1 MKFIVTRSS
10 LQGTTRIPGNK
21 SATARA
27 IILAALAEGP
37 SKVGNCL
44 PGLDSFSIVE
54 MMRALG
60 AKIDTSNPEYWVFE
74 GVANQPQV
82 PACVLDAGNSGT
94 GYYQIAAIA
103 SLVNG
108 CSVVSGDYQICRR
121 PAQPLIDA
129 LNDLGAKVI
138 STRGSGV
145 APLVINGPMIGGKTK
160 LPGVNSQWLSPLL
173 IAGGLTP
180 EGIIVEEDNLMERP
194 YVDMTMGWIRTAGG
208 EVTHDNYDV
217 FTVPGGQKYKG
228 FTADI
233 PADWGTSGY
242 PMVAAAVTD
251 SKVTFTGMNPDD
263 YAGERAYPHII
274 KAMGGNVTFEDEGRT
289 VTVEGGRRTPRASR
303 STASGTPDAVPAL
316 AVLGCKAKGKTL
328 LYNIEASRLKETDRT
343 RSIMEELI
351 KMGGKFEE
359 TEGSLTVLP
368 LRAQGHPHRRTPR
381 PPHRYGHRRGRHDRR
396 GRDHDRR
403 RRVRGCVLPQLLR
416 SHDFLGG
423 GHQTNGDRLITDG
436 GFRLRPLF

>member
-27 IILAALAEGP
+27 IILAALAEGA

-74 GVANQPQV
+74 GVGNQPQV
-82 PACVLDAGNSGT
+82 PPCVLDAGNSGT

-103 SLVNG
+103 SLING

-129 LNDLGAKVI
+129 LGDLGANVV
-138 STRGSGV
+138 STRGNGL
-145 APLVINGPMIGGKTK
+145 APLVVKGPMTGGKTK

-180 EGIIVEEDNLMERP
+180 EGITVVEDNLMERP

-208 EVTHDNYDV
+208 QVSHDNYDV

-233 PADWGTSGY
+233 PADWGSSGY

-251 SKVTFTGMNPDD
+251 SNVTFTGMNPND
-263 YAGERAYPHII
+263 YAGEKAYPHII
-274 KAMGGNVTFEDEGRT
+274 KAMGGKVTFEDEGRT
-289 VTVEGGRRTPRASR
+289 VTVEGGTELQGIEIDC
-303 STASGTPDAVPAL
+303 SGTPDAVPAL
-316 AVLGCKAKGKTL
+316 AVLGCKAQGKTR

-343 RSIMEELI
+343 RSIMEELM
-351 KMGGKFEE
+351 KMGGKFDE
-359 TEGSLTVLP
+359 TEGSLTVYHSELKGT
-368 LRAQGHPHRRTPR
+368 RID
-381 PPHRYGHRRGRHDRR
+381 GRHDHRIVMATAVAAMMAEGETMIDDAEYVGVSFPNFYEVMTSMGADIHR
-396 GRDHDRR
+396 MEI
-403 RRVRGCVLPQLLR
+403 V
-416 SHDFLGG
+416 
-423 GHQTNGDRLITDG
+423 
-436 GFRLRPLF
+436 

>member
-10 LQGTTRIPGNK
+10 VRGTTRIPGNK

-27 IILAALAEGP
+27 IILAALAEGT

-44 PGLDSFSIVE
+44 PGLDSFSIVD

-129 LNDLGAKVI
+129 LNDLGAKVY
-138 STRGSGV
+138 STRNSGT
-145 APLVINGPMIGGKTK
+145 APLVVKGPMTGGTTK

-173 IAGGLTP
+173 IAGALTRD
-180 EGIIVEEDNLMERP
+180 GITVNEDNLMERP
-194 YVDMTMGWIRTAGG
+194 YVDMTMGWMRIAGG
-208 EVTHDNYDV
+208 EVSHDNYDV
-217 FTVPGGQKYKG
+217 FHVPGGQKYKG

-263 YAGERAYPHII
+263 YAGEKAYPHII
-274 KAMGGNVTFEDEGRT
+274 KAMGGKVIFEDEGRT
-289 VTVEGGRRTPRASR
+289 VTVEGGCELQGIEIDC
-303 STASGTPDAVPAL
+303 SGTPDAVPAL
-316 AVLGCKAKGKTL
+316 AVLGCKAQGKTR

-343 RSIMEELI
+343 RSIMEELT

-359 TEGSLTVLP
+359 TPDSLTIYHSELKGT
-368 LRAQGHPHRRTPR
+368 RID
-381 PPHRYGHRRGRHDRR
+381 GRHDHRIVMATAVAAMMAE
-396 GRDHDRR
+396 GETMIDDAEY
-403 RRVRGCVLPQLLR
+403 VGVSFPNFYEVMT
-416 SHDFLGG
+416 SLGADI
-423 GHQTNGDRLITDG
+423 HRMEIV
-436 GFRLRPLF
+436 